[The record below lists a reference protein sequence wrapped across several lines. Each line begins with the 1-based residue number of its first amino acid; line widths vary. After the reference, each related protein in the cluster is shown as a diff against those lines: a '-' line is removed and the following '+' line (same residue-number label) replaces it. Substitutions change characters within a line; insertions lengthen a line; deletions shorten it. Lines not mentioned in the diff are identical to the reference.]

1 MFLLPNYNPKIIQAL
16 QSNRRGFTL
25 LEMTIALG
33 IFVVLFTLTLGVY
46 SYALKAE
53 QRTIQISKLQRE
65 AQFIMEIIAK
75 KVRSG
80 RLDYTNPINP
90 DGTSPLALFD
100 SSGNP
105 TVFKFADQNIK
116 VCISACDSDANFFAI
131 PPTDVVISDL
141 KFFID
146 PLTNPFVSINEPPA
160 SFPKVTVVLD
170 LANTRAG
177 ITRHL
182 IVQQTMPQRL
192 SGF

>member
-1 MFLLPNYNPKIIQAL
+1 MFYNK
-16 QSNRRGFTL
+16 QSIKQNNHGFTL

-33 IFVVLFTLTLGVY
+33 IFVILFTLTLGVY

-53 QRTIQISKLQRE
+53 QRTIQISKLQKE

-80 RLDYTNPINP
+80 RIDYTNPINL
-90 DGTSPLALFD
+90 DGSSPLALYD

-105 TVFKFADQNIK
+105 TVFKFEDEKIK
-116 VCISACDSDANFFAI
+116 VCIIDCSVDDNFFSI
-131 PPTDVVISDL
+131 PPTDVYVSDL

-146 PLTNPFVSINEPPA
+146 PLTNPFISINEAPE

-170 LANTRAG
+170 LANNRAG
-177 ITRHL
+177 VIRHL
-182 IVQQTMPQRL
+182 IVQQTIPQRL